1 MDLKELGLLGGDE
14 GNHWYYA
21 SKARA
26 LQQCLVDRQAGKI
39 LDVGAGSGFFSKML
53 LRKTAANS
61 AVCVDPGYAEDRSES
76 HFGKPITFRRAGPV
90 ADADVVL
97 LMDVLEHV
105 DDDVGLL
112 REYAAPA
119 RPGTRFIVSV
129 PAFSWLWSG
138 HDEFL
143 EHRRRYTLKQTLRV
157 MSDAGLTPVT
167 GFYFFAALFPAVA
180 ANRLWRRLRAAGKSP
195 KSDLRAYHPLTNR
208 LLKGICLAESAIA
221 RHNRAFG
228 VTAFGVAEKI

>member
-1 MDLKELGLLGGDE
+1 MDLKEVGLLGADE
-14 GNHWYYA
+14 GSHWYYA

-26 LQQCLVDRQAGKI
+26 LQSCLGRRDPGRI

-53 LRKTAANS
+53 LRRTTATS
-61 AVCVDPGYAEDRSES
+61 ATCVDPGYPRDWSEAVD
-76 HFGKPITFRRAGPV
+76 GKPLAFQRTSPV

-112 REYAAPA
+112 REYAATA
-119 RPGTRFIVSV
+119 RPGTRFVVSV
-129 PAFSWLWSG
+129 PAFGWLWSS

-143 EHRRRYTLKQTLRV
+143 EHRRRYTLGQLLQV
-157 MSDAGLTPVT
+157 MSDAGLADAT
-167 GFYFFAALFPAVA
+167 GFYFFGVLFPVVA
-180 ANRLWRRLRAAGKSP
+180 LQRLSRRWRPTAGAP
-195 KSDLRAYHPLTNR
+195 ASDLRRHHPMTNGV
-208 LLKGICLAESAIA
+208 LNGICRAEAAIA

-228 VTAFGVAEKI
+228 LTAFGIAEKR